1 MAKLRGLLWLGLIVY
16 SSVGL
21 SARLASYCVLEEDGK
36 EVKEGLKTEE
46 RMPLASVS
54 KVFTT
59 FLAVNNNQ
67 ISRKIYTQFFYTLFK
82 DGVYDV
88 HIRGGHEPY
97 FGRQN
102 MHWLIAK
109 LNEAGVTQIRNLSF
123 DENFKYYHDTDHVNR
138 VGRLRL
144 NPVSGKDD
152 INAPSP
158 EQVRAQLLQNAEVL
172 KYYDKSVKEAQQNG
186 VQLPKKITFRPTLIS
201 FIPSTLFAQKP
212 QTKKGYV
219 ASADILHMLKL
230 MNWNSNNHAA
240 NQMFEFSGGVPAFK
254 ELFYKKLGLSEKDVL
269 FVNGSGQNAN
279 LTGDG
284 REYNEATCSTVVKT
298 VRALKKAL
306 EAQKAKLQDALAV
319 VGGDMGSTVG
329 GKTYTTALTKMS
341 VIAKTGTVGTNI
353 TLAGMISS
361 QTGNHFF
368 FYNVDVNSAPSK
380 MKNKNAF
387 INREAGRARAII
399 AVQLNQLVKKLGG
412 PKPIEYTPKYFD
424 LKNFEDLDEAED
436 AEATAD

>member
-1 MAKLRGLLWLGLIVY
+1 MMKLNNLLLLGLLLC
-16 SSVGL
+16 SSTGW
-21 SARLASYCVLEEDGK
+21 SARLASYCTLEEGGK
-36 EVKEGLKTEE
+36 EVKGLKTEE

-59 FLAVNNNQ
+59 FLAVNNSVLN
-67 ISRKIYTQFFYTLFK
+67 RKIYTQFYYSLVSK
-82 DGVYDV
+82 GVYDV

-109 LNEAGVTQIRNLSF
+109 LNEAGVTQIRNLTF
-123 DENFKYYHDTDHVNR
+123 DENFKYYHDTDKMNR
-138 VGRLRL
+138 VGRKRL
-144 NPVSGKDD
+144 NPVSGKDEM
-152 INAPSP
+152 NAPSP
-158 EQVRAQLLQNAEVL
+158 EDVRAMLMQNAEVV
-172 KYYDKSVKEAQQNG
+172 KFYDKSAKEALENG
-186 VQLPKKITFRPTLIS
+186 VQLPKKIVFRPAKIS
-201 FIPSTLFAQKP
+201 FIASDKFLQSASM
-212 QTKKGYV
+212 KKGYV
-219 ASADILHMLKL
+219 ASADLLHMIKL

-240 NQMFEFSGGVPAFK
+240 NQIFQISGGLQAFNS
-254 ELFYKKLGLSEKDVL
+254 LFYQRLGLTERDVL

-298 VRALKKAL
+298 VRALKQAL

-329 GKTYTTALTKMS
+329 GKTYTNPLTKLS

-368 FYNVDVNSAPSK
+368 FFNVEVNSAPSK
-380 MKNKNAF
+380 MKNKGAF
-387 INREAGRARAII
+387 MNREAARARNII
-399 AVQLNQLVKKLGG
+399 SAELNKLIKKLGG
-412 PKPIEYTPKYFD
+412 PKPIEYQPKYFD
-424 LKNFEDLDEAED
+424 LKNFEDVDENGEEALAE
-436 AEATAD
+436 

>member
-1 MAKLRGLLWLGLIVY
+1 MAKLRILLWSALILY
-16 SSVGL
+16 SSMGV
-21 SARLASYCVLEEDGK
+21 SARLASYCVLEEGGK
-36 EVKEGLKTEE
+36 EVKGLKTEE

-59 FLAVNNNQ
+59 FLAINNNQ
-67 ISRKIYTQFFYTLFK
+67 ISRKIYTQFFYTPVK

-88 HIRGGHEPY
+88 HIRGGQEPY

-109 LNEAGVTQIRNLSF
+109 LNEAGVRQIRYLTF

-138 VGRLRL
+138 VGRRRL
-144 NPVSGKDD
+144 NPVSGKNEID
-152 INAPSP
+152 APSP
-158 EQVRAQLLQNAEVL
+158 EEVKMQLMQNAEVL
-172 KYYDKSVKEAQQNG
+172 KYYDKSVKEAQQSG
-186 VQLPKKITFRPTLIS
+186 VQLPKKITFRPSQIS
-201 FIPSTLFAQKP
+201 YISSSSFSQRP

-219 ASADILHMLKL
+219 ASADLLHMIKL

-240 NQMFEFSGGVPAFK
+240 NQIFQISGGVPAFK
-254 ELFYKKLGLSEKDVL
+254 ELFYRKLGLSEKDVV
-269 FVNGSGQNAN
+269 FINGSGQNAN

-368 FYNVDVNSAPSK
+368 FFNVDVNSAPARLR
-380 MKNKNAF
+380 NKNSF

-399 AVQLNQLVKKLGG
+399 ASQLNQLVRKLGG

-424 LKNFEDLDEAED
+424 LKNFEDLDEDDGAEVIGD
-436 AEATAD
+436 